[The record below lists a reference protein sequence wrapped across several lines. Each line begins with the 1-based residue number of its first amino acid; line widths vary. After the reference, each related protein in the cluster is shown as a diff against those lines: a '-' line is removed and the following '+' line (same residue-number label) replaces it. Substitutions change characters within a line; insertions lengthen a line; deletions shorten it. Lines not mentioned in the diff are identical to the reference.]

1 MSLPKRPQLSDIPPV
16 PTAGPDRLAWHRHV
30 ARNLARDIA
39 LGLVRDI
46 DAGMPE
52 DEALAVADRRRA
64 AFALLLE
71 AEVRDELVVARWTA

>member
-1 MSLPKRPQLSDIPPV
+1 MSLPKHSRPGDVPPL
-16 PTAGPDRLAWHRHV
+16 PPGPDRAAFHRQV

-39 LGLVRDI
+39 LGLVRDL

-52 DEALAVADRRRA
+52 TEALAIADRRRA